1 MAVKDILRAARDE
14 RDELAQ
20 QLEAFPEFRRYL
32 AMVEVIRVYEDV
44 EAQASGSRPAP
55 VAQRGSL
62 AKLPPLKTLSSA
74 PPARPGSKLAQ
85 VEEIVLQHLWDKG
98 ERATSGQLLNLLT
111 DAGIQMSGKV
121 PSKTLASMLSNSQ
134 KLNNLKGYG
143 YGPAE
148 WGDRISVKD
157 KAPADLL
164 AGASESTLG
173 GESTPGTGDKA
184 DE

>member
-1 MAVKDILRAARDE
+1 MAVKDILRAARQE
-14 RDELAQ
+14 RDDLYEE
-20 QLEAFPEFRRYL
+20 LEAIPEFRRYV
-32 AMVEVIRVYEDV
+32 AMLEVIRVYEDV
-44 EAQASGSRPAP
+44 EAKSAGKEPQAE
-55 VAQRGSL
+55 
-62 AKLPPLKTLSSA
+62 PPTRQVVKFPPRRTPPPA

-85 VEEIVLQHLWDKG
+85 VEEIVLRHLWDKG

-134 KLNNLKGYG
+134 KLNNVKGYG

-148 WGDRISVKD
+148 WGDRPSVKD

-164 AGASESTLG
+164 AGASENTPG
-173 GESTPGTGDKA
+173 GESTPGTGDEA
-184 DE
+184 DG

>member
-14 RDELAQ
+14 RDELVQ
-20 QLEAFPEFRRYL
+20 VLEAIPEFRRYL
-32 AMVEVIRVYEDV
+32 AMVEVIRVYQDV
-44 EAQASGSRPAP
+44 EAKESRSMREPAAKTKP
-55 VAQRGSL
+55 GGVHI
-62 AKLPPLKTLSSA
+62 KLPPLTI

-85 VEEIVLQHLWDKG
+85 VEEIVLRHLRDTG

-148 WGDRISVKD
+148 WGDRPSVKD

-164 AGASESTLG
+164 AGASETTPG
-173 GESTPGTGDKA
+173 GAGTPGTGDKA
-184 DE
+184 DG